1 MIAFGP
7 VPSRRLGRSLGINII
22 PPKHCTYSCTYCQ
35 VGRTSDMGIDRRS
48 FFDPKKV
55 LADVRRHLKKTDEPV
70 DYLTVVPDGEPT
82 LDVHLG
88 SAIKHLRSLK
98 LPIAVISNASLIDRL
113 DVQHDLAQADWV
125 SLKVDA
131 VDEGIWHRLNR
142 PNRRL
147 DLSAILA
154 GMLDFARS
162 FKGELVTE
170 TLLVEGVN
178 DKTQHIRDLAE
189 FLGRLRPSI
198 AYLSIPTRPPAEQD
212 VRRPSEEVVNGAF
225 QILSETVPRV
235 EYLVGYEGNAFAST
249 GNLEED
255 LLSIAAVHPLRKEAV
270 RELLKRDQAGW
281 ERVEELLQRQ
291 ELAEVE
297 HAGQKYYTRKWRN

>member
-35 VGRTSDMGIDRRS
+35 VGRTSDMGIDRR
-48 FFDPKKV
+48 FFYDPEKI
-55 LADVRRHLKKTDEPV
+55 LADVRRHLKKTDQPV

-98 LPIAVISNASLIDRL
+98 LPIAVITNASLIDRL

-131 VDEGIWHRLNR
+131 VNEEIWHKINR

-147 DLSAILA
+147 DLSAIQA
-154 GMLDFARS
+154 GMLDFARF

-170 TLLVEGVN
+170 TMLVEGVN
-178 DKTQHIRDLAE
+178 DQTGHLRDLAE
-189 FLGRLRPSI
+189 FLGRLKPSR
-198 AYLSIPTRPPAEQD
+198 AYLSIPTRPPAEQE
-212 VRRPSEEVVNGAF
+212 VKCPSEEVVNRAF
-225 QILSETVPRV
+225 QILGETVPRV

-255 LLSIAAVHPLRKEAV
+255 LLSIAAVHPLREEAV

-281 ERVEELLQRQ
+281 ERVEELLQKQ

-297 HAGQKYYTRKWRN
+297 YAGHKHYTRKWRR